1 MDEVHYLNLRPQQF
15 LDRINRVPVGY
26 LPLGTLEWHGY
37 HMPLGADA
45 LQSHGI
51 MEILAEEFGGV
62 VFPPL
67 FLGPD
72 IEDGKGHYGMDIC
85 SFQEGKAEQLEGSC
99 YHVSDELFAA
109 MVKRIAENAKRAGIK
124 LLVAHGHGPSMNYV
138 RTHQKDFAIPIYTF
152 FDIAMEEG
160 PEGLMAD
167 HAAAN
172 ETSLTMAL
180 YPELVD
186 LKQIDNYGYPLA
198 SWGRDPRTEASQEF
212 GKALIEK
219 NINKAK
225 ETLSS
230 LLGSMDKSEPLSM
243 NHTKENIKDLLS

>member
-1 MDEVHYLNLRPQQF
+1 MDEVHYLYLRPQQF

-26 LPLGTLEWHGY
+26 LPLGTLEWHGF

-45 LQSHGI
+45 IQSHGI
-51 MEILAEEFGGV
+51 MEILAKEFGGV

-85 SFQEGKAEQLEGSC
+85 SFLEGKAEQLEGSC
-99 YHVSDELFAA
+99 YQVSDELFGSIIC
-109 MVKRIAENAKRAGIK
+109 RIAENARRAGIRI
-124 LLVAHGHGPSMNYV
+124 LVAHGHGPSMNYV

-152 FDIAMEEG
+152 FDIGLPEG

-180 YPELVD
+180 YPGLVD
-186 LKQIDNYGYPLA
+186 LKEIEGFGYPLA
-198 SWGRDPRTEASQEF
+198 SWGKDPRTEASPEF
-212 GKALIEK
+212 GASLIRK
-219 NINKAK
+219 NVDKAK
-225 ETLSS
+225 ESLVAILSTL
-230 LLGSMDKSEPLSM
+230 DKRGPLKM
-243 NHTKENIKDLLS
+243 EHTREHVKDLLS